1 MQPSRGGNAGA
12 SVSLALSIAAIVLG
26 GAAMAVSF
34 AVPGPI
40 GPPGATGA
48 AGPQGAT
55 GSTGAMGATGPQG
68 PAGPTGATG
77 AQGPAG
83 PTGPAGPPGAATL
96 MTSVEHVMAVPL
108 GAVGCNYFIGAEV
121 PFTVPGP
128 GTVVVTSV
136 VGLSVSHPQG
146 RTDEAAVHLSTN
158 STDCNADGRAV
169 FHIFAS
175 LPTGI
180 YNETMTF
187 QHVFPIATA
196 GTYTFYITGRMIL
209 GAQGSFQTAYSV
221 AVFYP
226 S

>member
-26 GAAMAVSF
+26 AAALAVGF
-34 AVPGPI
+34 AIPGPSGPAGPSGATGSQGPTGPI
-40 GPPGATGA
+40 GATGTQGPPGANGE
-48 AGPQGAT
+48 
-55 GSTGAMGATGPQG
+55 TGP
-68 PAGPTGATG
+68 
-77 AQGPAG
+77 QGPAG
-83 PTGPAGPPGAATL
+83 PTGPAGPPGAKAL
-96 MTSVEHVMAVPL
+96 VTSVEQVMAVPL
-108 GAVGCNYFIGAEV
+108 SALVCNYFIGAEV

-136 VGLSVSHPQG
+136 VGLSVNHPLG
-146 RTDEAAVHLSTN
+146 RTDEAAVRLSTN